1 MIQMEKMGIAA
12 QVYSV
17 REAAEKD
24 FAGTMKALRE
34 CGYEGVELAGLYGL
48 SPETVRDCLAEA
60 GLIGISAHVGL
71 EPFQEDM
78 GGMVKAYETIGCKYI
93 GIPGMPMECHYGG
106 ARFQETCRFIEKL
119 AACCEAHGIVLMYH
133 NHDFEFGKTDKGTY
147 FLDELFGAVDAR
159 WLQTEQDTCWV
170 NVGGVDPVAYLEKY
184 KGRCPV
190 VHMKDFRRNGG
201 EVEQYA
207 LGEGEQD
214 NVAIVRK
221 AEECGTKWLVV
232 EQDDHPYGEPMENM
246 AKSAAYLKGILDA

>member
-1 MIQMEKMGIAA
+1 MEKMGIAA

-78 GGMVKAYETIGCKYI
+78 EGMVKAYETIGCKYI

-214 NVAIVRK
+214 NAAIVRK